1 MSDWQSRLP
10 SPWRFTLAI
19 GVVIVVAVLLGRG
32 GDTSPDPEADFD
44 VVQLA
49 DLPAQVRDTVDL
61 IESDGPFPYPQDGA
75 TFLNLERTLPD
86 RVDGYYR
93 EYTVATP
100 GSSDRGPRRL
110 VLGKSG
116 EMYYTDDHYASF
128 VEVEI
133 E

>member
-1 MSDWQSRLP
+1 MDDWRSRLP
-10 SPWRFTLAI
+10 SPWRATLAI
-19 GVVIVVAVLLGRG
+19 GAVIVVAVLLGRG

-44 VVQLA
+44 VVQVA
-49 DLPAQVRDTVDL
+49 DLPAQVGDTLEL
-61 IESDGPFPYPQDGA
+61 IQSDGPFPYPQDGA
-75 TFLNLERTLPD
+75 AYFNPERILPD

-93 EYTVATP
+93 AYTVETP

-110 VLGKSG
+110 VLGESG

-128 VEVEI
+128 VEVET